1 MRKMETLLLLSPELS
16 VEEREAVLTNLG
28 EVIAREN
35 GTMLEV
41 DQWGMRDL
49 AYPVRKQMRGFYVR
63 LVYGAP
69 SQLVAEL
76 ERIIRIT
83 DGIFKLSPCV
93 WPTASM
99 PRRRSHNGFPQKLLP
114 VASSALLCRQGSP
127 SDYKRPDIL
136 RDFITERGKIVAR
149 RITGLC
155 ARHQRQLT
163 TEIKRARQMALLFYT
178 TAHSSDVKKKDHHLS
193 GKENR
198 YENYSSRR
206 CGKSRPPG

>member
-16 VEEREAVLTNLG
+16 VEEREAVLTDLG

-83 DGIFKLSPCV
+83 DGIFK
-93 WPTASM
+93 
-99 PRRRSHNGFPQKLLP
+99 
-114 VASSALLCRQGSP
+114 
-127 SDYKRPDIL
+127 
-136 RDFITERGKIVAR
+136 FITVRLADSVDAEKEVA
-149 RITGLC
+149 
-155 ARHQRQLT
+155 
-163 TEIKRARQMALLFYT
+163 
-178 TAHSSDVKKKDHHLS
+178 
-193 GKENR
+193 
-198 YENYSSRR
+198 
-206 CGKSRPPG
+206 